1 MTTLVT
7 KEKNMNCKLLLLIG
21 AAALCAQAIRAE
33 ESDVK
38 VTPSGFAYFQIGQL
52 VSTSDPAGSITG
64 LPDKS
69 WDQHANVRLTLK
81 GVVRDRLKLIAGAEL
96 GMATFAKGAGGGNS
110 VSTAFSLKEA
120 QGIYSFGEN
129 LKDPYLQFAIGYF
142 PFKYDPPATNM
153 GEYLFSYR
161 SGAYAPY
168 IINDFDNCK
177 SRLLGL
183 RISSTVF
190 GSFSND
196 VLLTSEMPV
205 GSGKGNWPIGDYSLS
220 YLAGYKFHKL
230 IDAGAG
236 ICFNRL
242 LPIDPSQTTPA
253 GAIALDSS
261 RKPIIENGD
270 TLHLTM
276 KAMKVMARFSVD
288 PKQFLPEDV
297 AALFNKE
304 DGKLY
309 TETAILGLRNYG
321 AFYDY
326 EDIDTRWPV
335 MIGFDIPT
343 TKWGL
348 DVLSLELEYYG
359 WRDNLTI
366 AQGTPMSN
374 TTQDE
379 FSGQQMFR
387 WSVFAQKTVV
397 KGFCIKGLVGKDH
410 FRTVDAGGGVTN
422 EELLRGNGNWHY
434 NLRFMYQF

>member
-1 MTTLVT
+1 
-7 KEKNMNCKLLLLIG
+7 MNCKSLIIIG
-21 AAALCAQAIRAE
+21 GAALCFQAANAE
-33 ESDVK
+33 DGDIK
-38 VTPSGFAYFQIGQL
+38 INPSGFAYYQIGQL
-52 VSTSDPAGSITG
+52 VSTSDPTGTITG

-69 WDQHANVRLTLK
+69 WDQHANFRLTLEGK
-81 GVVRDRLKLIAGAEL
+81 VRERLRIIAGAEL

-120 QGIYSFGEN
+120 QGIYSFGKD
-129 LKDPYLQFAIGYF
+129 LKDPYAQFAIGYF
-142 PFKYDPPATNM
+142 PFKYNPQATNM

-190 GSFSND
+190 GSFRND

-205 GSGKGNWPIGDYSLS
+205 GSGKGNWPLGDYSLS
-220 YLAGYKFHKL
+220 WLTGYKFNK
-230 IDAGAG
+230 IFDAGAG
-236 ICFNRL
+236 ICLNRL
-242 LPIDPSQTTPA
+242 IPIDPSQTSPA
-253 GAIALDSS
+253 SAIAQDSAGL
-261 RKPIIENGD
+261 PIIQNGD
-270 TLHLTM
+270 TLHMTM
-276 KAMKVMARFSVD
+276 KAIKLMARFSFD
-288 PKQFLPEDV
+288 PKQFLPEEIV
-297 AALFNKE
+297 NLFGKE

-309 TETAILGLRNYG
+309 METAILGLLNYG
-321 AFYDY
+321 AYYNYD
-326 EDIDTRWPV
+326 DVLRRWPV
-335 MIGFDIPT
+335 MVGFDIPT

-348 DVLSLELEYYG
+348 DVFSLELEYYG
-359 WRDNLTI
+359 WQDNLTI
-366 AQGTPMSN
+366 AQGTPMPN

-379 FSGQQMFR
+379 YSSQQMFR
-387 WSVFAQKTVV
+387 WSLFAQKTVT

>member
-1 MTTLVT
+1 MVCFQTVYS
-7 KEKNMNCKLLLLIG
+7 
-21 AAALCAQAIRAE
+21 E
-33 ESDVK
+33 ESDIK
-38 VTPSGFAYFQIGQL
+38 INPSGFAYYQIGQL
-52 VSTSDPAGSITG
+52 VSTSDPTGVITG

-69 WDQHANVRLTLK
+69 WDQHANFRLTLE
-81 GVVRDRLKLIAGAEL
+81 GVVRDRLRIIAGAEL

-120 QGIYSFGEN
+120 QGIYSFGKD
-129 LKDPYLQFAIGYF
+129 LKDPYAQFAIGYF
-142 PFKYDPPATNM
+142 PFKYNPQATNM

-177 SRLLGL
+177 ARLLGL

-190 GSFSND
+190 GSFKND
-196 VLLTSEMPV
+196 LLLTSELPV
-205 GSGKGNWPIGDYSLS
+205 GSSKGNWPPGDYSLS
-220 YLAGYKFHKL
+220 WLTGYKFNK
-230 IDAGAG
+230 IFDAGAG
-236 ICFNRL
+236 ICLNRL
-242 LPIDPSQTTPA
+242 ISIDPSQTSPA
-253 GAIALDSS
+253 SAIALD
-261 RKPIIENGD
+261 KNGNPIIVKSTPEIQNDTMIFKND
-270 TLHLTM
+270 TLHMTM
-276 KAMKVMARFSVD
+276 KAIKLMARFSFD
-288 PKQFLPEDV
+288 PKQFLPEEILN
-297 AALFNKE
+297 LFGKE

-309 TETAILGLRNYG
+309 METAILGLLNYG
-321 AFYDY
+321 AYYNYD
-326 EDIDTRWPV
+326 DVLKRWPV
-335 MIGFDIPT
+335 MLGFDIPT

-366 AQGTPMSN
+366 LQGTPMPI
-374 TTQDE
+374 TTQDQY
-379 FSGQQMFR
+379 SSQQMFR
-387 WSVFAQKTVV
+387 WSLFAQKTVT